1 MITVTEV
8 EQIMKNKNIAF
19 IPPDE
24 YIKKWADENYGMAY
38 TIALTIVYQFISFVQ
53 EWNSKDLSIP
63 DTNECVDKPIDK
75 VFSKCCNGEVEV
87 GGDEGTYYYICDV
100 CHKPCD
106 VVKADKACVHGDFTA
121 KLDSDGD
128 VYYECGRCGAACYEM
143 GM

>member
-1 MITVTEV
+1 MITVGEI
-8 EQIMKNKNIAF
+8 EEIMEDKNITFMPPKDDIIEWTRENFGKANLTAVVVIDKF
-19 IPPDE
+19 I
-24 YIKKWADENYGMAY
+24 A
-38 TIALTIVYQFISFVQ
+38 FVQ
-53 EWNSKDLSIP
+53 EWNNRDLSIHS
-63 DTNECVDKPIDK
+63 TSECVDKPIDK

-128 VYYECGRCGAACYEM
+128 AYYECGRCGAACYEM